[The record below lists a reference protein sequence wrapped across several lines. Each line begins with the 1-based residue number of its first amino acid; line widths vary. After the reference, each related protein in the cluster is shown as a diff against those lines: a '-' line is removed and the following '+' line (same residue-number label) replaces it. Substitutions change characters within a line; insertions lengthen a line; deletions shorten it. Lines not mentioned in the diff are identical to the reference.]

1 MKEQNILSQHL
12 NELHINSLC
21 ITDRI
26 FDTAVLS
33 FTRLVDKTNFLVKVL
48 VLKKFLII
56 IGLDV
61 LIKSSVRGGGLTAR
75 ALATNLFLSDKVLFL
90 GITNSNTGEKM
101 ATTTKIAI
109 SIDKK
114 VLIRV
119 DRLVR
124 NKIFTNRS
132 RAIQIAIEEKIS
144 RIDKSRL
151 AIESAKLN
159 KAEEQLLSEES
170 SKIDLPEWPEY

>member
-1 MKEQNILSQHL
+1 
-12 NELHINSLC
+12 
-21 ITDRI
+21 
-26 FDTAVLS
+26 
-33 FTRLVDKTNFLVKVL
+33 
-48 VLKKFLII
+48 
-56 IGLDV
+56 
-61 LIKSSVRGGGLTAR
+61 
-75 ALATNLFLSDKVLFL
+75 
-90 GITNSNTGEKM
+90 M

-114 VLIRV
+114 ILNRV

-144 RIDKSRL
+144 S
-151 AIESAKLN
+151 ESAKLN

-170 SKIDLPEWPEY
+170 SKTDLPEWPEY

>member
-1 MKEQNILSQHL
+1 
-12 NELHINSLC
+12 
-21 ITDRI
+21 
-26 FDTAVLS
+26 
-33 FTRLVDKTNFLVKVL
+33 
-48 VLKKFLII
+48 
-56 IGLDV
+56 
-61 LIKSSVRGGGLTAR
+61 
-75 ALATNLFLSDKVLFL
+75 
-90 GITNSNTGEKM
+90 M

-114 VLIRV
+114 ILNRV

-144 RIDKSRL
+144 RLDKSRL

-159 KAEEQLLSEES
+159 KDEEQLLSEES
-170 SKIDLPEWPEY
+170 SKTDLPEWSEY